1 MRTMTSR
8 KRRIG
13 DEIDAEEANASD
25 PEDSDFELH
34 TPRKRTRSSRP
45 TAPSSA
51 RKKQMSSATSRGQGR
66 RNKGP
71 SQQRR
76 KRPKQQ
82 RYSDDDDEDD
92 EESDDDEELDSDAGE
107 ASFGADS
114 SEGDESVDFNPLT
127 GRAIRKAATKKVNYN
142 LSDEDEVEGEEEE
155 REEKGSKS
163 ARRVDEGRIRNRLTQ
178 SMSRKGKSQ
187 LKKED
192 DLDDEIEEESEVSDV
207 IPQKGRRTGE
217 DNSFVL
223 KLKVPN
229 LEARLATRRRQTP
242 KPAEMHHTR
251 RRSRVSNEE
260 PEFLSL
266 TNSGHHVV
274 RRASTH
280 SPEID
285 PLPRP
290 TRASKGVKK
299 PVSAIM
305 EASQEDSQGMRAAET
320 GLLGNDGSKDDDG
333 DDDDRERKKLTSGAE
348 DAGEDDDDTAQVQSS
363 DKNRV
368 QSQEEIQMEDPQN
381 DDEDEGN
388 AGVGVIQESV
398 HGDDEDGDGEEDNE
412 DDAPVLRHG
421 RTTRVSSYNY
431 SVKRVFVF

>member
-1 MRTMTSR
+1 MSGR
-8 KRRIG
+8 KRRID

-25 PEDSDFELH
+25 PEDSDYEQH
-34 TPRKRTRSSRP
+34 TPRKPTRSSRP
-45 TAPSSA
+45 SVPSSA
-51 RKKQMSSATSRGQGR
+51 RKKQKSSTTSRRQGGR
-66 RNKGP
+66 STGA

-76 KRPKQQ
+76 KRSRQQ
-82 RYSDDDDEDD
+82 QYSDDDDDDED
-92 EESDDDEELDSDAGE
+92 EESDEDEGSDSDAGG
-107 ASFGADS
+107 ASFGANS
-114 SEGDESVDFNPLT
+114 SEDESVELNPLT

-142 LSDEDEVEGEEEE
+142 ESDEDEGEGEEVEK
-155 REEKGSKS
+155 EEKRSRG
-163 ARRVDEGRIRNRLTQ
+163 GRTKNR
-178 SMSRKGKSQ
+178 SIHSVNKRGKPQ

-192 DLDDEIEEESEVSDV
+192 ISDDEIEEESEVSDA
-207 IPQKGRRTGE
+207 ISQKGRQTSE
-217 DNSFVL
+217 SSSFVL

-229 LEARLATRRRQTP
+229 LEARLATRRRQTSR
-242 KPAEMHHTR
+242 PAEMHHTR
-251 RRSRVSNEE
+251 RQSRVSNEE
-260 PEFLSL
+260 HEFLSL
-266 TNSGHHVV
+266 TNSGNHVV

-305 EASQEDSQGMRAAET
+305 EASQEDSQGMKAAGT
-320 GLLGNDGSKDDDG
+320 RPSGNDDSKDDDK
-333 DDDDRERKKLTSGAE
+333 DEDNREKKRLTSGAE
-348 DAGEDDDDTAQVQSS
+348 DADEDDDDAAQVQSS

-368 QSQEEIQMEDPQN
+368 QSQDEIQMEDPRN

-421 RTTRVSSYNY
+421 RTTRVSNY
-431 SVKRVFVF
+431 RFPCDICSGSLLGIIQQVH